1 MEAYR
6 NLFGVRGRRVLWVIA
21 HTEIFFPTL
30 LVILLLAVEAGFRVR
45 RASQYIDA
53 ERESLIEAARD
64 RLGVLLSFLLGFSL
78 PMALPHYEQRNQLV
92 IDEANAIS
100 TVEQRA
106 QMLPE
111 PFRDRIQ
118 QSLRA
123 YVDARID
130 FSDEV
135 DESAISASVERAQ
148 QIQDEMWQ
156 QSVLLVQKSPNV
168 VTPLFVQSVG
178 GLADLIESRL
188 AAYEKRIP
196 AVIWLVLFLISGL
209 TCFFVGYTMRQRSL
223 LAMLV
228 LPLTVAIVL
237 SLLSELDNP
246 RTGFVGVGQKSM
258 QRLAAQLKAEPGG
271 TR

>member
-1 MEAYR
+1 M
-6 NLFGVRGRRVLWVIA
+6 LWIIA
-21 HTEIFFPTL
+21 HTEIFFPA
-30 LVILLLAVEAGFRVR
+30 LLLGLFLVVEAGFRAR
-45 RASQYIDA
+45 RTSRGIDA
-53 ERESLIEAARD
+53 ERESLMEAARD

-78 PMALPHYEQRNQLV
+78 PMALPHYELRNQLV
-92 IDEANAIS
+92 IDEANAIG

-111 PFRDRIQ
+111 PFRDRIL

-123 YVDARID
+123 YVDARIN

-135 DESAISASVERAQ
+135 DESAISASVGRAQ
-148 QIQDEMWQ
+148 QIQNEMWQ
-156 QSVLLVQKSPNV
+156 QSVLLVQQSPNA

-178 GLADLIESRL
+178 GLSDFIESRL

-196 AVIWLVLFLISGL
+196 AVIWLVLFLISAL
-209 TCFFVGYTMRQRSL
+209 TCFFVGYTMRQRLL
-223 LAMLV
+223 LAMIV

-258 QRLAAQLKAEPGG
+258 LRIAAQLKAESG
-271 TR
+271 TAR